1 MNLATYDTGKGTA
14 FMASYPEL
22 NGKVALVT
30 GGAAGIGGAASTA
43 LAAQGARVA
52 IVDKDA
58 EAASGLVA
66 RISAAGGHALAAPAD
81 VTRRAEVESAVSE
94 AVAAFERIDILVVA
108 AGGFWHRR
116 TLLEIDEEEW
126 DAITD
131 LNLKSVYLTCHA
143 AVPHMLGH
151 GWGRI
156 VIVSSWLARGAPVNA
171 ALHYVSSKAGLIGF
185 TRQLARELAPEKIT
199 VNATTPGVAWSP
211 RVRALYDD
219 ATIARLEH
227 EILLGRIS
235 NAEEHADGI
244 VFLASDAA
252 SFMTGAVLDAN
263 GGGAMA

>member
-1 MNLATYDTGKGTA
+1 MAT
-14 FMASYPEL
+14 YPEL

-30 GGAAGIGGAASTA
+30 GGAAGIGGAASSA
-43 LAAQGARVA
+43 LAAQGAHVT

-58 EAASGLVA
+58 EAASDLAA
-66 RISAAGGHALAAPAD
+66 RITTAGGHALAAPAD
-81 VTRRAEVESAVSE
+81 VTRRAEVERAVSE
-94 AVAAFERIDILVVA
+94 AVAAFGGIDILVTA

-143 AVPHMLGH
+143 AVPHMLGR

-156 VIVSSWLARGAPVNA
+156 VIVSSWLARGAPVNT

-219 ATIARLEH
+219 ATIARLER

-244 VFLASDAA
+244 LFLASNAA

>member
-1 MNLATYDTGKGTA
+1 MAT
-14 FMASYPEL
+14 YPEL

-30 GGAAGIGGAASTA
+30 GGAAGIGGAASAA
-43 LAAQGARVA
+43 LAAQGVRVT

-58 EAASGLVA
+58 EAANTLA
-66 RISAAGGHALAAPAD
+66 ERIKAAGGQALVAAAD
-81 VTRRAEVESAVSE
+81 VTRRAEVERAVDE
-94 AVAAFERIDILVVA
+94 AVAAFGPIDILVVS

-116 TLLEIDEEEW
+116 TLLQIDEEEW
-126 DAITD
+126 DTITD

-143 AVPHMLGH
+143 AVPHMLGR

-156 VIVSSWLARGAPVNA
+156 IIVSSWLARGAPVNA

-185 TRQLARELAPEKIT
+185 TRQLARELAPEAIT
-199 VNATTPGVAWSP
+199 VNATAPGVAWSP
-211 RVRALYDD
+211 RVRGLYDD
-219 ATIARLEH
+219 ATITRLEH
-227 EILLGRIS
+227 DILLGRIS

-263 GGGAMA
+263 GGGAMS